1 MPSVG
6 MRRST
11 RVLGARVLRS
21 GRRLWTEPPHEDG
34 KLIRAVRENEWID
47 ILDGSMGGVD
57 AGDPCKGAC
66 QRNGN
71 GNAMDIVEEHKV
83 EEDAHTDVGDVKNVD
98 RMQGIVYVRKRK
110 REALKSCG
118 SCEDKRFGKKFFRK
132 KLREKHRA
140 AAPSETGGGFSVDT
154 AAHQK
159 LAIVV
164 AVKPSYDSSHWISSF
179 LCSVLCY
186 MRRVNIRLR
195 LLSVFVHSKPIFD
208 AYSSHGI
215 LFLQGSAPVK
225 SSGLCIISGSRSLIP
240 MFAVDF
246 SAVPFCFMYL
256 HSSMQLRSARLA
268 YVSVVVPLGVNE
280 NFEEVTSQI
289 SLGKDTCNSNSLVS
303 SIVGLRRRDLSTSTG
318 GLPKLALRSMQ
329 YRNSRHVQKRS
340 SLRRKRGRPP
350 SAFRAKKSHGPL
362 ASDLLRFRQNATRS
376 SSAAPSRTL
385 RSFAK
390 TSPSKY
396 IKELKFTLGMD
407 ESRPSTH
414 SKDLKAA
421 RRLIPQNTGASF
433 CSANLLIIETDKC
446 YREEGAI
453 IILELSASKQ
463 WVLAVMKEGVKRYSL
478 TTQSVMRPSCSNRFT
493 HATLWSEDGGW
504 KLEFPNRLDWL
515 IFKELYK
522 ECSDRNVQSPTASI
536 IPVPGVQVVSS
547 SVQNNYIPY
556 VRPDSYITVKDDE
569 LARAMIKR
577 TANYDMDSDDEK
589 WLNEFNDTLSSD
601 GEIHELVTP
610 ERFELVV
617 DALEKG
623 FHCNGD
629 DHSDEKA
636 AYDFCMHLERKEFI
650 EAIHKYWIKKRR
662 QKQSA
667 LVRIFQLH
675 KPRRTQVI
683 PRSILRKKRSFKRQA
698 SQAGRE
704 KQRTFLQEMVAER
717 DTSEH
722 KNNLLK
728 LQEARAIADRSELS
742 AILKR
747 QRAQILMEN
756 ADLTTYKAIMALR
769 IAEAA
774 EIVEAPGAVASFFL
788 VP

>member
-47 ILDGSMGGVD
+47 ILDDSMGGGDTV
-57 AGDPCKGAC
+57 DPCKDASQG
-66 QRNGN
+66 NDN
-71 GNAMDIVEEHKV
+71 GNAMDIVEEPKV
-83 EEDAHTDVGDVKNVD
+83 EEHVHRDVGDVKDVD
-98 RMQGIVYVRKRK
+98 KMLGIVYVRKRK
-110 REALKSCG
+110 REVLKRSG

-132 KLREKHRA
+132 KWRTKCTPL
-140 AAPSETGGGFSVDT
+140 ETGCDSSVDT
-154 AAHQK
+154 ASHQK
-159 LAIVV
+159 LAVMAI
-164 AVKPSYDSSHWISSF
+164 KPSYDSSHWISRF
-179 LCSVLCY
+179 LCSVLYY
-186 MRRVNIRLR
+186 MRRVDIRLR
-195 LLSVFVHSKPIFD
+195 LLSVFVHSKPMFD

-215 LFLQGSAPVK
+215 LFLQGSIPIK
-225 SSGLCIISGSRSLIP
+225 SPGLCIISGSRSLIP

-256 HSSMQLRSARLA
+256 HSSMRLRSARLA
-268 YVSVVVPLGVNE
+268 CVFVAVPLGVNE
-280 NFEEVTSQI
+280 NFGEVTSQI
-289 SLGKDTCNSNSLVS
+289 SLGKDTCNSSSVVS
-303 SIVGLRRRDLSTSTG
+303 SVGFLRRRDSSQTTV

-350 SAFRAKKSHGPL
+350 SSFRAKKSHGPL
-362 ASDLLRFRQNATRS
+362 PSDLLRFRQNAANS
-376 SSAAPSRTL
+376 SSAATSRIR

-396 IKELKFTLGMD
+396 IKELKSAVGMD
-407 ESRPSTH
+407 ESSLSTH
-414 SKDLKAA
+414 SKELKAVMG
-421 RRLIPQNTGASF
+421 LIPQNTGASC

-453 IILELSASKQ
+453 ITLELSVSKQ
-463 WVLAVMKEGVKRYSL
+463 WVLAVMKDGMKRYSL

-493 HATLWSEDGGW
+493 HATLWSGDGGW
-504 KLEFPNRLDWL
+504 KLEFLNKQDWM

-522 ECSDRNVQSPTASI
+522 ECSDRNVQAPAASF

-547 SVQNNYIPY
+547 PVQNKYIPY
-556 VRPDSYITVKDDE
+556 ERPDSYITVNDDE
-569 LARAMIKR
+569 LTRAMMKM

-589 WLNEFNDTLSSD
+589 WLNEFNDAKPLE
-601 GEIHELVTP
+601 GEIHELITP

-623 FHCNGD
+623 FHSNGD

-662 QKQSA
+662 QKRSA
-667 LVRIFQLH
+667 LVRIFQLY
-675 KPRRTQVI
+675 KPRRSQVI

-698 SQAGRE
+698 SQVAGRG
-704 KQRTFLQEMVAER
+704 KHRTFLQEMVAER

-728 LQEARAIADRSELS
+728 LQEARALADRSEQS

-774 EIVEAPGAVASFFL
+774 EIAETPGAVASFFL